1 MNLINEIARDVFL
14 IQPSVAQNYFF
25 LLHSMLFG
33 SGEVET
39 PLVSDSRQKA
49 FSRICLENK
58 NLVRRDHSPSEPPSG
73 EDPPSLFMVNILGAI
88 TKYDPWCDYG
98 TKTILESLKQADRSE
113 SILGHVL
120 NIDSGGGNG
129 YAAKLLSDGIGKLS
143 KPVFA
148 FVDGMAASAAYW
160 IASACSLVCASSPM
174 DRIGSIGTYFTIADY
189 KAWYA
194 SQGLKVIE
202 VYARKSVEKN
212 REFLEA
218 ISGDTS
224 RLRRLADQYNEFFLS
239 SVKENRSG
247 LLDLASGY
255 DSGAMYFA
263 TEAKDIGL
271 IDLISSFDEFITHV
285 FNELS

>member
-1 MNLINEIARDVFL
+1 MNLLNEIARDVFL

-25 LLHSMLFG
+25 LLHSILFG
-33 SGEVET
+33 TGEVEN
-39 PLVSDSRQKA
+39 PLVNDSRQKA
-49 FSRICLENK
+49 FSRITVENQR
-58 NLVRRDHSPSEPPSG
+58 LVTHDHTPRESIPG
-73 EDPPSLFMVNILGAI
+73 EDPPSLFVVNIVGAI

-129 YAAKLLSDGIGKLS
+129 YAAKLLSDGIGTLS

-160 IASACSLVCASSPM
+160 IASACALVCASSQM

-202 VYARKSVEKN
+202 VYAAKSAEKN

-224 RLRRLADQYNEFFLS
+224 RLRQLADQYNEFFLS

-247 LLDLASGY
+247 ILDLSSGY

-263 TEAKDIGL
+263 SQAKEIGL
-271 IDLISSFDEFITHV
+271 IDLISSFDEFIAHV